1 MGSIQQLQ
9 LEKRVTIRHVFLI
22 GIYILKEEKE
32 RKKMKK
38 KKLSVKQILILS
50 SVTGGLL
57 LISVVLLLVL
67 RGPSSRQDIFGNLS
81 EVEGETEG
89 ESGGFFHDLY
99 EEAHS
104 NLCLTNGLE
113 VEPPLLQE
121 AESIDNIET
130 GNGSGDGSITIEDF
144 NRREDIFYGDRE
156 AMTDARATDYIIE
169 WMQNPTGFSFVDE
182 NNMIAGVAS
191 GFSHIVR
198 AEIITFALD
207 NEIEADTIF
216 VLEINFSQRNSA
228 ITEIF
233 IALNDEEQTILM
245 VEFATIREAGSAV
258 PRYEALASI
267 SPWTLEEIYNNVWL
281 DNFQLGGGVE

>member
-1 MGSIQQLQ
+1 MI
-9 LEKRVTIRHVFLI
+9 EDKT
-22 GIYILKEEKE
+22 
-32 RKKMKK
+32 KKTKFN
-38 KKLSVKQILILS
+38 LKQILTIS
-50 SVTGGLL
+50 SVVANVLL
-57 LISVVLLLVL
+57 VAVVLFLVL
-67 RGPSSRQDIFGNLS
+67 REPSSGQDVFGGSL
-81 EVEGETEG
+81 EMEGY
-89 ESGGFFHDLY
+89 SGGIFHDLY
-99 EEAHS
+99 EETHS
-104 NLCLTNGLE
+104 NLVQGNNLE
-113 VEPPLLQE
+113 SDDVALEDR
-121 AESIDNIET
+121 ST
-130 GNGSGDGSITIEDF
+130 SGNITIEDF

-207 NEIEADTIF
+207 NDIEADTVF

-245 VEFATIREAGSAV
+245 VEFATIREAGRAV

-267 SPWTLEEIYNNVWL
+267 SPWTLEEIYNNAWL